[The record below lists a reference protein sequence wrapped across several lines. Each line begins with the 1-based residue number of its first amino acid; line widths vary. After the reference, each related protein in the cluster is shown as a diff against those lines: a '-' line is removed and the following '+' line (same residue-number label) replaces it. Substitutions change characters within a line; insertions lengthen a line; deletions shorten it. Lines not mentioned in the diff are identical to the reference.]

1 MNYMNLDQCPTYNSL
16 AKLKPLDMPKTLTPD
31 RIKNYNVDIGGGLF
45 YNWATMPVD
54 EKHLE
59 LFSKMTQELQLIE
72 KYRAILSGQIMNTG
86 EKRAVLHHLARGR
99 TLGSDNLVYVDGEE
113 KGSFYSKELEKIASF
128 SNDVRNSKIVSSK
141 AKSFSTV
148 VQIGIGGSDLG
159 PRALY
164 HALEG
169 YCSANNIKALKAHF
183 ISNVDPD
190 DAAQVLADIDLD
202 EALFILVTKSGTT
215 LETLT
220 NYQFVRSAMLQ
231 KGFSEQ
237 EISKHMVV
245 VTSKSSPLASSDE
258 FSNSFYIDDY
268 IGGRYS
274 STSAVGATLLSL
286 AFGYDVFEQLLVG
299 AHEND
304 LQALETDVSKNGP
317 LLDALIGV
325 YLRNALKLPTTAI
338 LPYSQALIRF
348 AAHLQQLDMESN
360 GKHVNRDGEPIN
372 YQTGPTIFGEPGTN
386 GQHSFYQLLHQ
397 GTDII
402 PLQFI
407 GFKEN
412 QRAFD
417 VEVKN
422 STSQVKL
429 IANLIAQIVAFAR
442 GKDDENK
449 NKQFLGNRYSSL
461 IYGQQLNP
469 RALGALL
476 SHYENKVMF
485 QGLIWNI
492 NSFDQ
497 EGVQLGK
504 ILADKVLAENP
515 QDEILEAYMEILL

>member
-190 DAAQVLADIDLD
+190 KLTAAHKSLTFGTVVRVHNLEDNKSVDVTINDRGPFVEGRIIDLTVQGAK
-202 EALFILVTKSGTT
+202 ELGIYEKGIALVELEILHKPPYPVS
-215 LETLT
+215 
-220 NYQFVRSAMLQ
+220 NYNRLGDTGYYKIQIGS
-231 KGFSEQ
+231 FS
-237 EISKHMVV
+237 
-245 VTSKSSPLASSDE
+245 
-258 FSNSFYIDDY
+258 
-268 IGGRYS
+268 
-274 STSAVGATLLSL
+274 
-286 AFGYDVFEQLLVG
+286 
-299 AHEND
+299 
-304 LQALETDVSKNGP
+304 
-317 LLDALIGV
+317 
-325 YLRNALKLPTTAI
+325 
-338 LPYSQALIRF
+338 
-348 AAHLQQLDMESN
+348 
-360 GKHVNRDGEPIN
+360 N
-372 YQTGPTIFGEPGTN
+372 YQTVQDLYE
-386 GQHSFYQLLHQ
+386 
-397 GTDII
+397 
-402 PLQFI
+402 
-407 GFKEN
+407 
-412 QRAFD
+412 
-417 VEVKN
+417 
-422 STSQVKL
+422 KL
-429 IANLIAQIVAFAR
+429 IKEDLIAELELVENNLIRLTIR
-442 GKDDENK
+442 WIEENRK
-449 NKQFLGNRYSSL
+449 
-461 IYGQQLNP
+461 
-469 RALGALL
+469 
-476 SHYENKVMF
+476 
-485 QGLIWNI
+485 
-492 NSFDQ
+492 
-497 EGVQLGK
+497 
-504 ILADKVLAENP
+504 
-515 QDEILEAYMEILL
+515 DEILKTLNKLGIKEPLIRGDVNPLMVD